1 MFSICKA
8 WFPQNHGPSIRVVIP
23 LAAVLLPWRNSSMAC
38 IKGHAA
44 KPFKASVH
52 VTCHGLLD
60 QSKILKK
67 VILFSQKSRV
77 SDFSE
82 VRNDGIWAH
91 KCLWTLSGTRQQFLF
106 FVLATFLSLQVKRK
120 QLMCQYLL
128 RAAFGEVLGFFL
140 QQAISGHGVVTTTR
154 DPWCR
159 LMGRNTQVLLR
170 SSDIKY
176 TQKGSGKWSP
186 LMQVKLRNGR

>member
-1 MFSICKA
+1 MLSICKA

-67 VILFSQKSRV
+67 VILFSQKLRV

-91 KCLWTLSGTRQQFLF
+91 KCPWTLSGTRQQFLF

-120 QLMCQYLL
+120 QLTCQYLQTVFAQSCFWGSA
-128 RAAFGEVLGFFL
+128 RFFPAAGNQWAWCGYHNQRSLV
-140 QQAISGHGVVTTTR
+140 QTHGKKHASIVEEF
-154 DPWCR
+154 
-159 LMGRNTQVLLR
+159 
-170 SSDIKY
+170 
-176 TQKGSGKWSP
+176 
-186 LMQVKLRNGR
+186 